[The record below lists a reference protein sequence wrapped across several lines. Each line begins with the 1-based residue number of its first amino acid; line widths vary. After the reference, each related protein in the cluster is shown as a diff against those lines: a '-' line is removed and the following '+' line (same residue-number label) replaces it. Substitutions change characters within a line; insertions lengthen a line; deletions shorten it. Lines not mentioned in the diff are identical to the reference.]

1 MSNYSADIETLLLD
15 DIDYSVLEGFLR
27 AIEPDPIMTVS
38 EWADTNRVLP
48 ATVAEPGPWR
58 TSRTPYLKEIMD
70 KLSVKDPAREI
81 WWQKPSQVGATEAGN
96 NWLGYIIDI
105 AAAATMYVMPT
116 DHLMKKTSKTRIQ
129 PMIKDSDKL
138 RAKIK
143 PSNSKEG
150 GNTILDK
157 EFDGGYLTMIGANSA
172 VGLSSTFVRFLYM
185 DELDRYPQDVD
196 GEGDVIGLAKTRTS
210 TFGDRRKIFGP
221 STPTI
226 DGLSIISKEIKKTGQ
241 RHFFVPCLACGTM
254 QYLKFSQ
261 LRYEEGKYTD
271 VRYECEHCSELIPE
285 RQKTKMLA
293 AGEWKALFPEKEDGF
308 VFGYVMN
315 ALYSPLGWYS
325 WSQMAKEHDEAQ
337 NDLPKLIVFT
347 NTKLGETYK
356 IKGEQP
362 DWEALYNKRETY
374 KINTPNN
381 KVVLITAGM
390 DVQPDR
396 IEVEIVGWGKGK
408 ESWSIDYRV
417 FYGSTNSEND
427 VVWDNLKNIV
437 NEQWTREDG
446 AMIPLRMIA
455 VDSGNNTNVVY
466 SVCRKFDKSKVIPI
480 KGRDTMAV
488 MVSQPKAV
496 DTAQSGKTIKRV
508 EVWSVGV
515 SLIKT
520 ELYGWLKSQLKENQP
535 VPFGYCHFPMYD
547 ENHFKSLTAEKIEYT
562 KDKKGYTK
570 PKWVK
575 KFDRNE
581 RLDCR
586 VYARAAA
593 NVAGMDRWTDEN
605 WEKLYNNSLDT
616 IIKVETK
623 PKQKKKPENDF
634 WRGR

>member
-261 LRYEEGKYTD
+261 LRYEEG
-271 VRYECEHCSELIPE
+271 
-285 RQKTKMLA
+285 
-293 AGEWKALFPEKEDGF
+293 
-308 VFGYVMN
+308 
-315 ALYSPLGWYS
+315 
-325 WSQMAKEHDEAQ
+325 
-337 NDLPKLIVFT
+337 
-347 NTKLGETYK
+347 NTL
-356 IKGEQP
+356 
-362 DWEALYNKRETY
+362 
-374 KINTPNN
+374 
-381 KVVLITAGM
+381 M
-390 DVQPDR
+390 
-396 IEVEIVGWGKGK
+396 
-408 ESWSIDYRV
+408 
-417 FYGSTNSEND
+417 
-427 VVWDNLKNIV
+427 
-437 NEQWTREDG
+437 
-446 AMIPLRMIA
+446 
-455 VDSGNNTNVVY
+455 
-466 SVCRKFDKSKVIPI
+466 
-480 KGRDTMAV
+480 
-488 MVSQPKAV
+488 
-496 DTAQSGKTIKRV
+496 
-508 EVWSVGV
+508 
-515 SLIKT
+515 
-520 ELYGWLKSQLKENQP
+520 
-535 VPFGYCHFPMYD
+535 
-547 ENHFKSLTAEKIEYT
+547 
-562 KDKKGYTK
+562 
-570 PKWVK
+570 
-575 KFDRNE
+575 
-581 RLDCR
+581 
-586 VYARAAA
+586 
-593 NVAGMDRWTDEN
+593 
-605 WEKLYNNSLDT
+605 LDT
-616 IIKVETK
+616 NANIAL
-623 PKQKKKPENDF
+623 N
-634 WRGR
+634 